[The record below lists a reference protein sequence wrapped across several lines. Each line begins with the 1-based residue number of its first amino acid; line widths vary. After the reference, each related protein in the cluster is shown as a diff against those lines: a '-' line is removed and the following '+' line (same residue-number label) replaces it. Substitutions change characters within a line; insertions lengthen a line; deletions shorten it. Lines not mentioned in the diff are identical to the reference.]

1 MAGIFEIPFCVYM
14 KVSFPH
20 SFVSKKTRTM
30 EKVIL
35 KCDDYSILEVGLE
48 RLYDIA
54 SFIVNENYKHH
65 ATGSIPHN
73 INNEIDNIYDDEVIY
88 SPNALYYVVIDKGG
102 KMIGSIRTFK
112 WNKFIK
118 TPMEKIFNISP
129 LEKVKNSSTSS
140 FWHIG
145 RFAINSKAGFSTI
158 KLFKQLM
165 ILAITPIVNDN
176 ESYMFAETDSH
187 LLRVMN
193 SLGIETIQLGK
204 SETYLASET
213 IPICS
218 SRKGLLPFYSTY
230 HNLQ

>member
-1 MAGIFEIPFCVYM
+1 
-14 KVSFPH
+14 
-20 SFVSKKTRTM
+20 M
-30 EKVIL
+30 EKVIF
-35 KCDDYSILEVGLE
+35 KCNNYSIIEVGLE

-54 SFIVNENYKHH
+54 SFIVSENYNHH
-65 ATGSIPHN
+65 STDGIPHN
-73 INNEIDNIYDDEVIY
+73 INDEIDHIYDDELVY
-88 SPNALYYVVIDKGG
+88 SSNALYYVVIDKGG

-129 LEKVKNSSTSS
+129 LDKVKNSSTSS

-187 LLRVMN
+187 LLHIMN

>member
-1 MAGIFEIPFCVYM
+1 
-14 KVSFPH
+14 
-20 SFVSKKTRTM
+20 M

-35 KCDDYSILEVGLE
+35 KCNDYSIIEVGLE

-54 SFIVNENYKHH
+54 SFIVNENYNHH
-65 ATGSIPHN
+65 SIDGIPHN
-73 INNEIDNIYDDEVIY
+73 INDEIDNIYDDEVIY

-112 WNKFIK
+112 WDKSIK

-129 LEKVKNSSTSS
+129 LEKIENSSTTS

-145 RFAINSKAGFSTI
+145 RFVINSKVDFSTI

-176 ESYMFAETDSH
+176 DSYMLAETDSH

-193 SLGIETIQLGK
+193 SLGIETIQLGQ
-204 SETYLASET
+204 SEMYLASET

-218 SRKGLLPFYSTY
+218 SRKGLLHFYSN
-230 HNLQ
+230 NLKLQ